1 MPGTLEQPQRRR
13 DLLRGGAGVVAA
25 LAAGC
30 NESPATALAAWR
42 GPAANIVDPRLVA
55 LSWALLAPSPH
66 NSQPWLTHLNDSDGI
81 AVRIDPRRL
90 LPIVDPQVRQGLIS
104 LGAFLELLA
113 LAAAAQGL
121 RATIGLGPSGGADV
135 RLRPGAVSSL
145 RHAHSHQDELV
156 FILEGEPTLVTDAGE
171 TVLQPGMAA
180 GFKAG
185 LMDAHHLVNRTDR
198 TVVYLEIGDRA
209 ARDRVHYPDDDI
221 VAALGTDGGWR
232 FVHKNG
238 QRY

>member
-135 RLRPGAVSSL
+135 RLRPGAVPDPLFAALPNRRSTKL
-145 RHAHSHQDELV
+145 AYDLDK
-156 FILEGEPTLVTDAGE
+156 PVTPEHRQA
-171 TVLQPGMAA
+171 LSQAA
-180 GFKAG
+180 GGAVAMGFASEP
-185 LMDAHHLVNRTDR
+185 ALVATLREI
-198 TVVYLEIGDRA
+198 VLAAFLLE
-209 ARDRVHYPDDDI
+209 
-221 VAALGTDGGWR
+221 
-232 FVHKNG
+232 
-238 QRY
+238 